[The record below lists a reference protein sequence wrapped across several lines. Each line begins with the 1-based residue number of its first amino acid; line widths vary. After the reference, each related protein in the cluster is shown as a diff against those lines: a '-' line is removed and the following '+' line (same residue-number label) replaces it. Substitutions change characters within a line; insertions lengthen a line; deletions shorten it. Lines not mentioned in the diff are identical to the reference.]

1 MSPGVSN
8 PIKILVV
15 DDEPDL
21 ELLIRQKFRRQIRAR
36 ELDFLFAGDGH
47 EALKRLAEEQDV
59 DMLLSDINMPR
70 MDGLTLLGEVRSL
83 DRLLKVVIVSAY
95 GDIKNIRTAMNRGA
109 FDFLTKPIDF
119 SDLEA
124 TIKKTHDELALLRQA
139 SVLREKMM
147 VLQRELDI
155 ANQIQLSVLPS
166 RFPAFPDR
174 SEFDLYATMIPAQ
187 EVGGDF
193 YDFFLVDEHRLGF
206 VIGDVSGKGV
216 GAALFMA
223 ITRTMLRATAL
234 RGMSASECVSYTNH
248 VLTPDSLPGMFVTLF
263 YGILDVRTGLVT
275 YANAGHNPP
284 YHLRASGDLSTL
296 ESTQGLALCLLRDFK
311 YTERSVQMEPGDS
324 ILLYTDGVTEAS
336 DGAGEQYEAE
346 RLEQCL
352 ANSSCTPVNL
362 CRDVLRSVT
371 RFSGGID
378 QSDDITLLTLQY
390 KG

>member
-1 MSPGVSN
+1 MQNST
-8 PIKILVV
+8 IKILVV

-21 ELLIRQKFRRQIRAR
+21 ELLIRQKYRQQIRDR
-36 ELDFLFAGDGH
+36 KLNFTFAGDGQ
-47 EALKRLAEEQDV
+47 EALRRLEEDDDV

-70 MDGLTLLGEVRSL
+70 MDGLTLLNEVRSL

-124 TIKKTHDELALLRQA
+124 TIRKTHEELGLLRQA
-139 SVLREKMM
+139 SELREKMA

-155 ANQIQLSVLPS
+155 ASQIQLSVLPS
-166 RFPAFPDR
+166 KFPAFPDR

-193 YDFFLVDEHRLGF
+193 YDFFLIDDDRLGF
-206 VIGDVSGKGV
+206 VIGDVAGKGV

-234 RGMSASECVSYTNH
+234 RGLTAAECVSYTNRT
-248 VLTPDSLPGMFVTLF
+248 LAPDTLPGMFVTLF
-263 YGILDVRTGLVT
+263 YGILDTRSGLVT

-284 YHLRASGDLSTL
+284 YVVRSDGTRAAL
-296 ESTQGLALCLLRDFK
+296 ESTRGLALCLMADFHYAEK
-311 YTERSVQMEPGDS
+311 TIQLNPGDS
-324 ILLYTDGVTEAS
+324 LILYTDGVTEAS
-336 DGAGEQYEAE
+336 DDRGEQFESE
-346 RLEQCL
+346 RLEACL
-352 ANSSCTPVNL
+352 EDTARAPGEL
-362 CRDVLRSVT
+362 CRNVLRCVT
-371 RFSGGID
+371 EFSGGIE
-378 QSDDITLLTLQY
+378 QSDDITLLALQY
-390 KG
+390 NG